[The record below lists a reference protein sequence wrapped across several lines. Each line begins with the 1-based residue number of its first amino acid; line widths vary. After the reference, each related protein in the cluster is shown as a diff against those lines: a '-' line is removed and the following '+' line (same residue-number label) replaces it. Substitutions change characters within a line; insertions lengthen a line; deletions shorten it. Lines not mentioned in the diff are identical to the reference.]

1 MSLFE
6 KKGQAT
12 ASQVM
17 DYYNGQSKS
26 HLMRFLQEFR
36 KNALKKGLQ
45 PRSRNIVKMVI
56 DKSGMLFSGR
66 APTIEVYAD
75 PASETVDLVASA
87 KTQVI
92 LESASW
98 VEFFTNFDAMLRMLK
113 TCYVLVQY
121 SVEKKRWLF
130 QALSQKNCAVSL
142 DDFGD
147 LETLIYET
155 GVIEDQG
162 TTYRVWTA
170 LEVIDLLVDENGNEL
185 ITARLPNIYGVIPA
199 SVFHDTNVPFGNCD
213 WNTIPVDLIEVNDI
227 YNLHLCDSEFA
238 SMWNKNPTL
247 FTNARIQ
254 GGVSGT
260 MVEQQHFNEALP
272 RWVPSNDPGFVGGP
286 GTVVAVE
293 TDGDSVYL
301 DYKKP
306 DVNLM
311 PMDDMVSKWV
321 ADFAGD
327 WSVNIK
333 LDGQGSAAD
342 SGFKLVVEELPN
354 LELRKERSRMMESGF
369 KRLYEVIKVLANTHG
384 YGLPEDSVLY
394 VAFAPP
400 DLPVDERAAEEVW
413 SRRIAEKRASRVDY
427 FMSMHG
433 LSEIEARLRIAA
445 IDAEAPI
452 TPNRAGPT
460 VNTAVTI

>member
-1 MSLFE
+1 MSYMSLFE

-12 ASQVM
+12 ANKVI
-17 DYYNGQSKS
+17 DYYEGDSKS
-26 HLMRFLQEFR
+26 HLMKFLQDYR

-45 PRSRNIVKMVI
+45 PRTRNIVKMVI
-56 DKSGMLFSGR
+56 DKSGMLFNGK
-66 APTIEVYAD
+66 APVLEVYAD
-75 PASETVDLVASA
+75 ANSVTPDIVASA

-92 LESASW
+92 FESANW
-98 VEFFTNFDAMLRMLK
+98 VEFFNNFDAMVRMLK

-130 QALSQKNCAVSL
+130 QALSQKNCGVSL
-142 DDFGD
+142 DIFGD

-155 GVIEDQG
+155 GVVKDQG

-170 LEVIDLLVDENGNEL
+170 LEVIDLIVDENGNEV
-185 ITARLPNIYGVIPA
+185 ITERLPNIYGIIPA
-199 SVFHDTNVPFGNCD
+199 SVFHDTNIPFSDDD
-213 WNTIPVDLIEVNDI
+213 WNTIPQDLVEVNDI

-260 MVEQQHFNEALP
+260 MVEQQNFGELLP

-293 TDGDSVYL
+293 TDGEAVYL

-306 DVNLM
+306 DVALM

-333 LDGQGSAAD
+333 LDGNGSAAE

-354 LELRKERSRMMESGF
+354 LELRKERSRMFETGF
-369 KRLYEVIKVLANTHG
+369 KKLYEVLKVLANIHG
-384 YGLPEDSVLY
+384 YGLPEDSVLFIT
-394 VAFAPP
+394 FAQP
-400 DLPVDERAAEEVW
+400 DLPVDEKASEEVW
-413 SRRIAEKRASRVDY
+413 SIRINERRATRVDY

-433 LSEIEARLRIAA
+433 LSKEEATLKVAE
-445 IDAEAPI
+445 IDASLTPI
-452 TPNRAGPT
+452 SSNL
-460 VNTAVTI
+460 